1 MRDGSGTSDSPMRT
15 REGST
20 SVIVTSPPAGSRRAA
35 SGTLVRVPSIYGEL
49 VAAGAS
55 ARGFDLGSSGLRMC
69 LARLWQVATAEE
81 RADAAADVVA
91 YLLDRQNQADLESQA
106 PRLISILAN
115 CPFAEVAAELE
126 HLPLARERLA
136 VSKSRFFADR
146 VLVAVTGEPLLQQAF
161 LATGIVTPLDRVLV
175 WQPRYAEAFYASF
188 DVLLREPGPLP
199 FDVRAY
205 VLLLVGAQ
213 TRHRGFLRRGET
225 EFLLLGGD
233 PEWLQGIA
241 HAPPRI
247 REFARLDALLATQPW
262 MLTSERLEPLLSGP
276 HSWSVG
282 ELIHAICLA
291 VSVRAV
297 ACTSHGCGLNF
308 GAESGL
314 NLATELLRESNVD
327 LPLLEEDALISDEP
341 VAASHDST
349 IAMLEVLKRDDGAD
363 AESEVPAESSAR
375 LELFEAAE
383 TDFDTLP
390 GSDPITAGGD
400 GVSSASPSSSASSL
414 KANEEAF
421 RTNHQS
427 PHRSSVL
434 LATDVEVADFV
445 RFEPQPSAPITDFDV
460 RSKEYSVFRESDW
473 NWADQGFAV
482 ISRFFPRLAPLLDT
496 EFSVA
501 RTMTD
506 RTFSSFAEVDTTPF
520 RIAVWQ
526 YVQRVKGILHDGYN
540 YKNINVYM
548 NKFSKAFIK
557 KLVVTPQAI
566 RYADFQNL
574 GYDLLPHEKFH
585 ACVIATESRKQAELL
600 YSLSCIA
607 RFRRLTA

>member
-1 MRDGSGTSDSPMRT
+1 MRDGAGASDTSSMRSRDAGPCLVVNSP
-15 REGST
+15 ELPEPHSPST
-20 SVIVTSPPAGSRRAA
+20 TTV
-35 SGTLVRVPSIYGEL
+35 VRVPSIYGEL
-49 VAAGAS
+49 VTAGAR
-55 ARGFDLGSSGLRMC
+55 ATGFDLGSTGLRTR
-69 LARLWQVATAEE
+69 LARVWQVESAEE

-91 YLLDRQNQADLESQA
+91 FLLDRQNQADLESQA
-106 PRLISILAN
+106 PRLIAILAN
-115 CPFAEVAAELE
+115 CPFAEVAFELE
-126 HLPLARERLA
+126 RLPLARERLA

-146 VLVAVTGEPLLQQAF
+146 VLVPATAEPLLQQAF

-205 VLLLVGAQ
+205 VVLLVGAQ

-233 PEWLQGIA
+233 PEWLQGVA
-241 HAPPRI
+241 FAPPRI
-247 REFARLDALLATQPW
+247 QEFARLDALLATQPW

-308 GAESGL
+308 GAEAGL
-314 NLATELLRESNVD
+314 NLATDLLRESNID
-327 LPLLEEDALISDEP
+327 QPLLEEDALASLEP

-383 TDFDTLP
+383 SDFDTVSEPADVAVDSRVPQSSNAPSKL
-390 GSDPITAGGD
+390 TAG
-400 GVSSASPSSSASSL
+400 
-414 KANEEAF
+414 ANF

-434 LATDVEVADFV
+434 LATDAELANFT
-445 RFEPQPSAPITDFDV
+445 RFEPQPTAPIADFDV
-460 RSKEYSVFRESDW
+460 RAKEYSVFRESDW

-482 ISRFFPRLAPLLDT
+482 ISRFFPRLAPLLDA
-496 EFSVA
+496 EFSIA

-506 RTFSSFAEVDTTPF
+506 RTFSSFDGVDTTPF

-548 NKFSKAFIK
+548 NKFSKSFIK

-607 RFRRLTA
+607 KFRRLTA